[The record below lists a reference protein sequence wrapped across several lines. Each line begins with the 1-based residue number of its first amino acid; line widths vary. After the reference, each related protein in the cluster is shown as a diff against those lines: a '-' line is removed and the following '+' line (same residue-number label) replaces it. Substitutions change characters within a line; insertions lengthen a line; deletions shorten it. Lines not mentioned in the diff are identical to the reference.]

1 MGGEAMSTAA
11 VCLSI
16 FTFASWILWVMDPWI
31 LWVVGFIG
39 FMWLVPPMI
48 SSWIALASSKMREA
62 KGKPA
67 GNIFVIYSVVTGLF
81 LAGDIVYAII
91 NFVINGPNSNFG
103 YGFLMMFFVSPI
115 MFAEFIAMMIAAI
128 SKSKKPQNNAPY
140 GRYAYPVNAQ
150 YNNMYQGYPGGAY
163 PNYQNY
169 PNANYPYQNYP
180 YPSGNYPN
188 YPNNPY
194 PNGNYPDGNYPNYN
208 NATNGYDPNY
218 PNNNFGGR

>member
-81 LAGDIVYAII
+81 LAGDIVYAIT
-91 NFVINGPNSNFG
+91 NFVINDPSSNFG

-128 SKSKKPQNNAPY
+128 SKSKKPRNNAAY

-150 YNNMYQGYPGGAY
+150 YNNMYQDY

-218 PNNNFGGR
+218 PNNNSGGR

>member
-1 MGGEAMSTAA
+1 
-11 VCLSI
+11 
-16 FTFASWILWVMDPWI
+16 MDPWI

-48 SSWIALASSKMREA
+48 SSWIALASSKM
-62 KGKPA
+62 A

-91 NFVINGPNSNFG
+91 NFVINDPNSNFG
-103 YGFLMMFFVSPI
+103 YGFLVMFFVSPI
-115 MFAEFIAMMIAAI
+115 MFAEFIAMTIAAI
-128 SKSKKPQNNAPY
+128 SKSKKPRNNAPY

-150 YNNMYQGYPGGAY
+150 YNNMYQSY

-194 PNGNYPDGNYPNYN
+194 PNGNYPDPNYPNYHSD
-208 NATNGYDPNY
+208 ADGYDPNY

>member
-1 MGGEAMSTAA
+1 
-11 VCLSI
+11 
-16 FTFASWILWVMDPWI
+16 
-31 LWVVGFIG
+31 
-39 FMWLVPPMI
+39 
-48 SSWIALASSKMREA
+48 
-62 KGKPA
+62 
-67 GNIFVIYSVVTGLF
+67 
-81 LAGDIVYAII
+81 
-91 NFVINGPNSNFG
+91 
-103 YGFLMMFFVSPI
+103 MFFVSPI

-128 SKSKKPQNNAPY
+128 SKSKKPRNNAAY

-150 YNNMYQGYPGGAY
+150 YNNMYQSY

-194 PNGNYPDGNYPNYN
+194 PNGNYPDPNYPNYHSD
-208 NATNGYDPNY
+208 ADGYDPNY

>member
-81 LAGDIVYAII
+81 LAGDIVYAIT
-91 NFVINGPNSNFG
+91 NFVINDPSSNFG

-128 SKSKKPQNNAPY
+128 SKSKKPRNNAPY

-188 YPNNPY
+188 YPNDPY
-194 PNGNYPDGNYPNYN
+194 PNGNYPNYN

-218 PNNNFGGR
+218 PNNNLGGR

>member
-1 MGGEAMSTAA
+1 
-11 VCLSI
+11 
-16 FTFASWILWVMDPWI
+16 MDPWI

-91 NFVINGPNSNFG
+91 NFVINDPNSNFG

-169 PNANYPYQNYP
+169 P

-194 PNGNYPDGNYPNYN
+194 PNGNYPDPNYPNYHSD
-208 NATNGYDPNY
+208 ADGYDPNY